1 MDLKQLRYFLSIVE
15 SGSITRA
22 AETLCIAQPALSLHI
37 KNLEEELGVRL
48 FSRSVQGV
56 KVTPSGELLY
66 RHAKGLVRQADNTKL
81 LLSQHARQPNG
92 TVVVGMP
99 HSTAHLIAIDVV
111 QELRAHYPG
120 IILELTESSSSELY
134 GLVLLGR
141 VDLAVV
147 VLDQPVRGLTRT
159 PLLNEQLFLIRHPDM
174 AVEIGATCS
183 LAELA
188 RLPLVLISPP
198 NIVRAKLDRAFAA
211 AQLDYNL
218 VAVVNSTSM
227 LVSWVERGVGATVLP
242 WSAVHEQVTSGRLI
256 ATPLDGDEWQ
266 RDLWLCHA
274 ESLPLTPAGEIVQG
288 LIIQDV
294 QRRLAP
300 GAWLGA
306 RSLAAL
312 DDA

>member
-1 MDLKQLRYFLSIVE
+1 M
-15 SGSITRA
+15 
-22 AETLCIAQPALSLHI
+22 
-37 KNLEEELGVRL
+37 
-48 FSRSVQGV
+48 
-56 KVTPSGELLY
+56 
-66 RHAKGLVRQADNTKL
+66 
-81 LLSQHARQPNG
+81 
-92 TVVVGMP
+92 
-99 HSTAHLIAIDVV
+99 
-111 QELRAHYPG
+111 
-120 IILELTESSSSELY
+120 
-134 GLVLLGR
+134 LGR

-174 AVEIGATCS
+174 ATEMGATCS

-198 NIVRAKLDRAFAA
+198 NIVRTKLDRAFAA

-274 ESLPLTPAGEIVQG
+274 ESLPITPAGEIVQG

-294 QRRLAP
+294 QRRLVP
-300 GAWLGA
+300 GAWLGLA
-306 RSLAAL
+306 VWRRWTRPEASLQSYPAPYRNVIESIVNL
-312 DDA
+312 YFSSVRHPSTLCSFIRVLVDKNIDETSTVTSKYPEGTWHCRCRESRCWI

>member
-174 AVEIGATCS
+174 AGIGATCS

-198 NIVRAKLDRAFAA
+198 NIVRTKLDRAFAA

-242 WSAVHEQVTSGRLI
+242 WSAVHEQVASGRLI

-274 ESLPLTPAGEIVQG
+274 ETLPLTPAGEIVQG

-294 QRRLAP
+294 QRRLLP

-312 DDA
+312 DET